1 MVAGKTTDK
10 AGARGGSKRLEA
22 CEPDGTE
29 PAKVE
34 GGNALRRA
42 EVVRNMLTK
51 IEAKI
56 SGEAGKT
63 TVGDYIRL
71 VQLEKELGEESPK
84 GVNVRWV
91 EPAEEFGKEE

>member
-1 MVAGKTTDK
+1 MGAGKTPDK
-10 AGARGGSKRLEA
+10 AGARGGSKRLNEHIKVKSGEA
-22 CEPDGTE
+22 LG
-29 PAKVE
+29 
-34 GGNALRRA
+34 RA

-56 SGEAGKT
+56 SGEAVKT

-71 VQLEKELGEESPK
+71 VQLQKELDEESPRE
-84 GVNVRWV
+84 VNVRWV